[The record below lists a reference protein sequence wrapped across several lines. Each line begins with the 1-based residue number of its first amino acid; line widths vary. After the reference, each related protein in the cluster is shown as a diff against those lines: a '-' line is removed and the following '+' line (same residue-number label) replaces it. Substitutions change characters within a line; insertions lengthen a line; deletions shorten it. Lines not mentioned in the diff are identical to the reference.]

1 MKKVF
6 KRLVAMA
13 LATVMVVSTLTVVA
27 ADEWTW
33 TQGTLSEEL
42 KFGDVNN
49 DGAVTSEDVLELLK
63 LITGIYSMKTMHYNS
78 ADINKDEKVSVRD
91 GLLLLQNI
99 AKLRDDG
106 LGYENNLKD
115 ITYYVPESFKEGN
128 EMLTSEKPLAFYGA
142 DGYGKYTTGGR
153 GGRVIYVTNLNDSGE
168 GSFRAAAEASGK
180 RIIVFR
186 VSGVIYLN
194 STLRVQGD
202 CTIAGETAPGDGITV
217 ANAGIQLRGDNII
230 MRYIS
235 SRPGDQKGDQPDG
248 IDVKAIS
255 DAIVDHCS
263 TSSAVDENL
272 SIAAGSDSDGNQTV
286 CNRVS
291 VQWCVISESIT
302 HSPNNGKRHGMGSI
316 ITSGFDGKIS
326 YHHNF
331 LSNNSSRNPVIGT
344 ITTDKTDPLGTN
356 FELANNV
363 VYNWLGGNASKTA
376 APNTSE
382 DKGGDSSYVNSEG
395 SFIHRSI
402 NRINILN
409 SYYKEGPDSDA
420 GSNFLSEGGM
430 GTTMY
435 FTGNMMNGVMPEDQF
450 SMIDFTNDVLQHD
463 DNPYFTDHGEYL
475 TKDNYWITER
485 FDDTVLTHLQS
496 AETAK
501 DDILKYVGNSRSR
514 DTFDTA
520 YMEQFENGTG
530 GLVDQIFESAGW
542 IYGTPEVNV
551 GTEYYKFVQ
560 ANYPKRA
567 SYPAYTDTDM
577 DGMSDAW
584 EDFMG
589 LNKNDAADGAASYNG
604 SEYTNLDVFLQFL
617 VENPDAAI
625 AK

>member
-1 MKKVF
+1 MKKIV
-6 KRLVAMA
+6 KRALSLA
-13 LATVMVVSTLTVVA
+13 LALAMSASALTAVA

-33 TQGTLSEEL
+33 TQGYLSEDL
-42 KFGDVNN
+42 KRGDVNN
-49 DGAVTSEDVLELLK
+49 DGKVDADDVLELLNLLCGK
-63 LITGIYSMKTMHYNS
+63 HSIKTMHYNS
-78 ADINKDEKVSVRD
+78 SDLNEDGKISVRD
-91 GLLLLQNI
+91 GLIILQNLV
-99 AKLRDDG
+99 KLRDDK
-106 LGYENNLKD
+106 LGYEANLD
-115 ITYYVPESFKEGN
+115 DVTYYVPEAFKEGN
-128 EMLTSEKPLAFYGA
+128 EMLSSERALAFYGA

-168 GSFRAAAEASGK
+168 GSFRAACEAEGK

-186 VSGVIYLN
+186 VSGVIYL
-194 STLRVQGD
+194 SKGIHVKGD
-202 CTIAGETAPGDGITV
+202 CTIAGETAPGDGITL

-248 IDVKAIS
+248 IDIKAIS

-272 SIAAGSDSDGNQTV
+272 SIAAGSNGTQQTV
-286 CNRVS
+286 CNRVT

-316 ITSGFDGKIS
+316 VTSGFDGKIS

-331 LSNNSSRNPVIGT
+331 LSNNSSRNPVIGS
-344 ITTDKTDPLGTN
+344 ITDESTDTVGTN

-363 VYNWLGGNASKTA
+363 VYNWLGDNGSKTA
-376 APNTSE
+376 PNDE
-382 DKGGDSSYVNSEG
+382 NGEYM
-395 SFIHRSI
+395 SI

-409 SYYKEGPDSDA
+409 SYYKQGPDSTGA
-420 GSNFLSEGGM
+420 NLLSEGAM

-435 FTGNMMNGVMPEDQF
+435 ISGNMMNGVLAEDQVSLIHF
-450 SMIDFTNDVLQHD
+450 ENDVKQHE
-463 DNPYFTDHGEYL
+463 DNAFWVKYGKYLKLEDYL
-475 TKDNYWITER
+475 TDSR
-485 FDDTVLTHLQS
+485 FSDTIYEHLQS

-501 DDILKYVGNSRSR
+501 DDIVKYVGNSLSR

-520 YMEQFENGTG
+520 YIEQFENGTG
-530 GLVDQIFESAGW
+530 ALVNQIFESAGW
-542 IYGTPEVNV
+542 VNGV
-551 GTEYYKFVQ
+551 PKVNMGTEYFNLVQ
-560 ANYPKRA
+560 NQYPNLA
-567 SYPAYTDTDM
+567 SYPAYKDTDC

-589 LNKNDAADGAASYNG
+589 LDKNDPTDGATSYKG
-604 SEYTNLDVFLQFL
+604 SDYTNLDVFLQFL

-625 AK
+625 EK

>member
-1 MKKVF
+1 MKK
-6 KRLVAMA
+6 KIKMLLVALLAGTMIISNLSMA
-13 LATVMVVSTLTVVA
+13 FAE
-27 ADEWTW
+27 EWTW

-42 KFGDVNN
+42 KYGDVNN
-49 DGAVTSEDVLELLK
+49 DGTVTAEDALEFLNLL
-63 LITGIYSMKTMHYNS
+63 TGVYDMKTMHYSS
-78 ADINKDEKVSVRD
+78 ADINKDDKVTVRD
-91 GLLLLQNI
+91 GLLLIQNL
-99 AKLRDDG
+99 AKIRDDG

-115 ITYYVPESFKEGN
+115 ITYYVPESFAEGG
-128 EMLTSEKPLAFYGA
+128 EMLSSNKPLAFYGA

-168 GSFRAAAEASGK
+168 GSFRAACEAKEK

-186 VSGVIYLN
+186 VSGVIYLSSGIN
-194 STLRVQGD
+194 VYGD
-202 CTIAGETAPGDGITV
+202 CTIAGETAPGDGITL
-217 ANAGIQLRGDNII
+217 ANAGIQLRGNNII

-255 DAIVDHCS
+255 DVVVDHCS

-272 SIAAGSDSDGNQTV
+272 SIAAGADSEGNQTV
-286 CNRVS
+286 CNRVT

-316 ITSGFDGKIS
+316 VTSGFDGKIS

-344 ITTDKTDPLGTN
+344 ITDESTDKLGAN
-356 FELANNV
+356 YELANNV
-363 VYNWLGGNASKTA
+363 VYNWLGDNGSKTS
-376 APNTSE
+376 PNDE
-382 DKGGDSSYVNSEG
+382 NGEYM
-395 SFIHRSI
+395 SI

-409 SYYKEGPDSDA
+409 SYYKQGPESSGA
-420 GSNFLSEGGM
+420 YLLSEGAM

-435 FTGNMMNGVMPEDQF
+435 MSGNMMNGVMPEDQVSLINF
-450 SMIDFTNDVLQHD
+450 ANDVKQHE
-463 DNPYFTDHGEYL
+463 DNAFYTKYGKYLKLEEYL
-475 TKDNYWITER
+475 ADSR
-485 FDDTVLTHLQS
+485 LPDTIYEHLQS

-520 YMEQFENGTG
+520 YMEQFESGTG
-530 GLVDQIFESAGW
+530 ALVNQIFESAGW
-542 IYGTPEVNV
+542 VYGRPEANV
-551 GTEYYKFVQ
+551 GTGYYNEIQ
-560 ANYPKRA
+560 NNYPKRA
-567 SYPAYTDTDM
+567 SYPAYVDSDL

-589 LNKNDAADGAASYNG
+589 LNKNDAADGAASYKG

-617 VENPDAAI
+617 VENPDATI
-625 AK
+625 AR

>member
-1 MKKVF
+1 MLRKIKMILSAIMVG
-6 KRLVAMA
+6 
-13 LATVMVVSTLTVVA
+13 VMVVSNLSIA
-27 ADEWTW
+27 SAEEWTW

-42 KFGDVNN
+42 KYGDVNN
-49 DGAVTSEDVLELLK
+49 DGTVSADDALELLQ
-63 LITGIYSMKTMHYNS
+63 LLVGTYSIKTMHYNS
-78 ADINKDEKVSVRD
+78 ADINKDDKISIRD
-91 GLLLLQNI
+91 GLLLVENL
-99 AKLRDDG
+99 AKIRNDG

-115 ITYYVPESFKEGN
+115 ITYYVPESFTEGG
-128 EMLTSEKPLAFYGA
+128 EMLLSEKPLAFYGA

-168 GSFRAAAEASGK
+168 GSFRAACEATGP

-186 VSGVIYLN
+186 VSGVIYLSKGIGVN
-194 STLRVQGD
+194 GD
-202 CTIAGETAPGDGITV
+202 CTIAGETAPGDGITL
-217 ANAGIQLRGDNII
+217 ANAGIQLKGDNII

-272 SIAAGSDSDGNQTV
+272 SIAAGADSEGNQTV
-286 CNRVS
+286 CNRVT

-331 LSNNSSRNPVIGT
+331 LSNNSSRNPVIGS
-344 ITTDKTDPLGTN
+344 ITDESTDTLGAN
-356 FELANNV
+356 YELANNV
-363 VYNWLGGNASKTA
+363 VYNWLGDNGSKTS
-376 APNTSE
+376 PNDE
-382 DKGGDSSYVNSEG
+382 NGEYM
-395 SFIHRSI
+395 SI

-409 SYYKEGPDSDA
+409 SYYKQGPDSTGA
-420 GSNFLSEGGM
+420 NLLSEGAM
-430 GTTMY
+430 GTTMHIS
-435 FTGNMMNGVMPEDQF
+435 GNMMNGEMPEDQV
-450 SMIDFTNDVLQHD
+450 SLINFTNDVKQHE
-463 DNPYFTDHGEYL
+463 DNAFYTKYGKYLKLEEYL
-475 TKDNYWITER
+475 VNER
-485 FDDTVLTHLQS
+485 LSDSVYAHLQS

-501 DDILKYVGNSRSR
+501 EEILKYVGNSLSR

-520 YMEQFENGTG
+520 YMEQFVNGTG
-530 GLVDQIFESAGW
+530 GLVNQIFESAGW
-542 IYGTPEVNV
+542 VYGTPKTNV
-551 GTEYYKFVQ
+551 GTEYYNEIQKS
-560 ANYPKRA
+560 YPKRA
-567 SYPAYTDTDM
+567 SYPAYTDTDE

-589 LNKNDAADGAASYNG
+589 LEKNNAEDGAASYKG

-617 VENPDAAI
+617 VENPDATI
-625 AK
+625 AR

>member
-42 KFGDVNN
+42 KYGDVNN

-248 IDVKAIS
+248 IDVKCIS

-272 SIAAGSDSDGNQTV
+272 SIAAGSDSDGNQIV

-316 ITSGFDGKIS
+316 VTSGFDGKIS

-344 ITTDKTDPLGTN
+344 ITDESTDTLGTN

-363 VYNWLGGNASKTA
+363 VYNWLGDNGSKTA
-376 APNTSE
+376 PNDE
-382 DKGGDSSYVNSEG
+382 NGEYM
-395 SFIHRSI
+395 SI

-409 SYYKEGPDSDA
+409 SYYKQGPDSTGA
-420 GSNFLSEGGM
+420 NLLSEGAM
-430 GTTMY
+430 GSTM
-435 FTGNMMNGVMPEDQF
+435 FISGNMMNGIMPEDQV
-450 SMIDFTNDVLQHD
+450 SLISFTTDVQAHD
-463 DNPYFTDHGEYL
+463 DNEFYTKYGKYL
-475 TKDNYWITER
+475 KLEDYLMEGR
-485 FDDTVLTHLQS
+485 HPDTVYEHLQS

-567 SYPAYTDTDM
+567 SYPAYIDTDM

-617 VENPDAAI
+617 VENPDATI